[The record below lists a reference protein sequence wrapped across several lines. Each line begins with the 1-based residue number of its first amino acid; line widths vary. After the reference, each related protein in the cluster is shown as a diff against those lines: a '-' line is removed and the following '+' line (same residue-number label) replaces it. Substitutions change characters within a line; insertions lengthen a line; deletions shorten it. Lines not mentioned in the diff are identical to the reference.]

1 MKYYKRSHRWPHGY
15 LLALALGGICLGAA
29 AFAREDLSIR
39 FELLVCGVFALI
51 VAVTL
56 WKSRRHY
63 LEIDGEWII
72 HHGFQRWRLRKADLL
87 RVEHGRKGWADD
99 NEPFLTVHARGR
111 EYPVDGGFL
120 VSEERIEE
128 LIRSM
133 HGLGESPRT

>member
-1 MKYYKRSHRWPHGY
+1 MKYYKQSHRWPHGY
-15 LLALALGGICLGAA
+15 LLALAFGGICLGA
-29 AFAREDLSIR
+29 AFAREDLSFR

-87 RVEHGRKGWADD
+87 RVEHGRKGWAEE
-99 NEPFLTVHARGR
+99 NEPFLTVHAQGR

-128 LIRSM
+128 LTRSM
-133 HGLGESPRT
+133 HGLGGSPRT